1 MKCITMPAVPRDLAA
16 IIEQQPG
23 ALTVPEVAQ
32 LLGFGRT
39 AIYDLVAAG
48 RIPHFRIGA
57 SIRFDP
63 FVLAEWL
70 RSRFVMAAA

>member
-1 MKCITMPAVPRDLAA
+1 MQHITMLESPRDLAS
-16 IIEQQPG
+16 IIQQHSG
-23 ALTVPEVAQ
+23 ALTVPRVAD

-63 FVLAEWL
+63 FTLAEWL
-70 RSRFVMAAA
+70 RGHFVEAAA